1 MTAKLECIINLICGS
16 CEHLGFHCTVVQV
29 LIMYLDHELTVSQW
43 TLRNLLCRS
52 WLFAWTRSSRQ
63 AVSWWTSNS
72 RTPPCP
78 TTSSSTTS
86 PGYTGIWNAKLFK
99 SEKNL
104 ICSPWKDIYPKHAVV
119 FNSFNTQI
127 AAFVSD
133 NIEFRWHKMLLLPG
147 RTLSSRS
154 RSETKLLYIDNNEEG
169 LVIYEPTLLWAI
181 FCCRDE
187 DFELVLHGITRL
199 LMNPLNQTYLPY
211 SQRKV
216 NQTYLPYSQQRV
228 NQTYLPAKK

>member
-1 MTAKLECIINLICGS
+1 MVEPIKKTFFCGFPNQVRVLCGCRLCALTRIRRLAVSGWTFINLICGS

-29 LIMYLDHELTVSQW
+29 LIMYIDHELTVSQW
-43 TLRNLLCRS
+43 TFRNLLCRS

-104 ICSPWKDIYPKHAVV
+104 ICSPWKDIYPKHVVV

-147 RTLSSRS
+147 RTLSSDLEAR
-154 RSETKLLYIDNNEEG
+154 LN
-169 LVIYEPTLLWAI
+169 
-181 FCCRDE
+181 CC
-187 DFELVLHGITRL
+187 T
-199 LMNPLNQTYLPY
+199 
-211 SQRKV
+211 
-216 NQTYLPYSQQRV
+216 
-228 NQTYLPAKK
+228 